1 MDIVKVCVLH
11 VDNEGK
17 QYKGYI
23 TDLSDE
29 LYAELGIDKNYM
41 ESVAVTEVLSVVCNR
56 EGAVRG
62 YQLNRVLYDIDYNL
76 MTVFGGN
83 VIVIKNISNGVVD
96 IGSEDMILI
105 ERRLRG
111 VVFISHGFVFTKA
124 YEELLKWE

>member
-1 MDIVKVCVLH
+1 MDIVKVCVLR

-41 ESVAVTEVLSVVCNR
+41 ESVAVTEVLSVVCNK

-62 YQLNRVLYDIDYNL
+62 YQLNRALYDAEYNL
-76 MTVFGGN
+76 ITVFGGN
-83 VIVIKNISNGVVD
+83 MIVMKMVSGGVVN
-96 IGSEDMILI
+96 INSEDMILI
-105 ERRLRG
+105 EERLRG
-111 VVFISHGFVFTKA
+111 VVAISYGFVFTKDGS
-124 YEELLKWE
+124 ELPDWE